1 MSTFPSSVSGFLNY
15 LVNTR
20 ESRVFSATKIIN
32 ALAKQA
38 YLMGEMIRGGS
49 GDMAKAKSAGREF
62 RETVKLVPFS
72 NSRTFLPG
80 DQRTP
85 TRGTEDTPIIAPW
98 RFHETNRP
106 INDYEIDTN
115 EGDQYVV
122 FKDLKTS
129 ITQGLYTDHI
139 NFLEAQLWAVPDGA
153 NMENRNPSPTN
164 KMYSIPSLIT
174 ESGRQAP
181 TAVWGAAGAAVT
193 IQAASPFTLTN
204 WRNQVSA
211 FDSANVDD
219 PQTGLFSA
227 MDELMAKLQ
236 FTPPPGYEKYMENDD
251 LRALKIVTNLDG
263 LNMFQAL
270 LRDSNNSTRAGPQ
283 DPSYGMPQFKGIPV
297 KWIPAID
304 EALLDE
310 TGAVSSPLASV
321 AEGTYTNQAYPAG
334 KPRFY
339 FINCAYLKA
348 IFHPNHMMRETD
360 PITGGAVQRDVNTVF
375 LESVMNPMCFDRR
388 RQGLIRPA

>member
-1 MSTFPSSVSGFLNY
+1 VSGFLNY

-20 ESRVFSATKIIN
+20 ETRVFSATKIIN
-32 ALAKQA
+32 ALALQA
-38 YLMGEMIRGGS
+38 YMLGEMIRGSNGE
-49 GDMAKAKSAGREF
+49 MAKAKSSGREF

-72 NSRTFLPG
+72 NTRTFLPG
-80 DQRTP
+80 DERTP

-115 EGDQYVV
+115 EGDMYAQ

-129 ITQGLYTDHI
+129 IMQGLYTDHI
-139 NFLEAQLWAVPDGA
+139 NFMEAQLWAVPDGP

-164 KMYSIPSLIT
+164 KMYSLPVTIT
-174 ESGRQAP
+174 ESGRQPP
-181 TAVWGAAGAAVT
+181 TSVWGAAAATVT

-204 WRNQVSA
+204 WRNPVA
-211 FDSANVDD
+211 TYDSTQLDD

-227 MDELMAKLQ
+227 FDELMARLN

-251 LRALKIVTNLDG
+251 LRALKICTNLDG
-263 LNMFQAL
+263 LNAFQAL

-283 DPSYGMPQFKGIPV
+283 DPAYGMPVFKGIPV
-297 KWIPAID
+297 KWIPQLD
-304 EALLDE
+304 LSLLDE

-321 AEGTYTNQAYPAG
+321 AEGTYTGQAYPAG
-334 KPRFY
+334 KPRF
-339 FINCAYLKA
+339 FFVNARYLKS
-348 IFHPNHMMRETD
+348 IFHPQHMMRETD
-360 PITGGAVQRDVNTVF
+360 PITGGARQRDVNTVF
-375 LESVMNPMCFDRR
+375 LESVMNPMNFDRR
-388 RQGLIRPA
+388 RSGLIRPA